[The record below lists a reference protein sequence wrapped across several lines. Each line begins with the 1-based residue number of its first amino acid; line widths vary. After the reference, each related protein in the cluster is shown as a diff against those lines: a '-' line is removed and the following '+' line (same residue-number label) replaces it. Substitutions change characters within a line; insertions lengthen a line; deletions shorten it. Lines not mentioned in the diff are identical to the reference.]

1 VLSAALRATSTLTRL
16 SLMGM
21 SPIYGPTFDAD
32 NRAAVMVLGALTG
45 HPSLRELK
53 LGTDWQTHEAGYA
66 AAGAAL
72 GALVAANAPAL
83 RTLWL
88 PYCSLEDEG
97 AGALVDA
104 LPHNTH
110 LRTLLLTGN
119 NLTPEFGHGRLLPA
133 VRANSSLQHLIACNN
148 EEQYDD
154 SDDFE
159 IEWRR
164 MKERYALEAEALVA
178 ARAA

>member
-1 VLSAALRATSTLTRL
+1 
-16 SLMGM
+16 MGM

-32 NRAAVMVLGALTG
+32 NRAAVMLLRALTG
-45 HPSLRELK
+45 HASLRELK
-53 LGTDWQTHEAGYA
+53 LGTEHQTYEAGYA

-83 RTLWL
+83 QMLWL

-97 AGALVDA
+97 AGPLVDA

-133 VRANSSLQHLIACNN
+133 VRANTSLRQLSACNN

-154 SDDFE
+154 SDSFE
-159 IEWRR
+159 IEWQR
-164 MKERYALEAEALVA
+164 MNERYALEAEALVA
-178 ARAA
+178 ARAAARARAA